1 MPWGQAAAVL
11 GADDE
16 QARQMADFLLGRAE
30 LTGHPAITRHR
41 FSVLPC
47 ADRVFGVRCVDSA
60 VAEVKFR
67 HD

>member
-1 MPWGQAAAVL
+1 
-11 GADDE
+11 
-16 QARQMADFLLGRAE
+16 MADFLLGRAE